1 MRLSNN
7 QQAFLALVRAGLW
20 ENDVQLSLIKDI
32 NYKEI
37 YRLAEEQSVMGL
49 VAAGLEH
56 VIDIEVPKE
65 VTFQFVGKAIQLEQ
79 RNLAMNQIV
88 ATLIDKLRN
97 NDIYALLLKG
107 QGIAQCYERPL
118 WRTCGDVDLFLSD
131 NNYEKARSYLQPLA
145 SSVEV
150 EYQFNKHIALTIESW
165 TVELHGSL
173 RGDVL
178 HKIDKVLDTVQ
189 KDVFYC
195 GNVRSWMNGQI
206 RVFLPGIDNDIFFV
220 FSHILDHFYHGGVGL
235 RQVCD
240 WCRLLWT
247 YRGQIN
253 NELLEERLRNA
264 GIITEWKAFAALA
277 VDYLGASDSFI
288 PLYSKSKC
296 WSNKARRINSYIIK
310 TGNFGHS
317 RVISCY
323 NNHSYFIRKAISFCR
338 HTSDGMVY
346 FLIFPLDAI
355 KIWAKQIYRGVIDVF
370 RERQ

>member
-65 VTFQFVGKAIQLEQ
+65 MILLFFGAALQIEQ
-79 RNLAMNQIV
+79 RNLAMNQFV
-88 ATLIDKLRN
+88 ATLIDKLRKD
-97 NDIYALLLKG
+97 DIYVLLLKG

-131 NNYEKARSYLQPLA
+131 NNYEKAKSYLQPLA

-178 HKIDKVLDTVQ
+178 RKIDKVLDAVQ

-195 GNVRSWMNGQI
+195 GNVRSWMNGQVLI
-206 RVFLPGIDNDIFFV
+206 FLPGVDNDVFFV
-220 FSHILDHFYHGGVGL
+220 FSHILDHFYHGGVGI
-235 RQVCD
+235 RQICD

-264 GIITEWKAFAALA
+264 GILTEWKAFASFA
-277 VDYLGASDSFI
+277 VEYLGASANII
-288 PLYSKSKC
+288 PLYSMSKC
-296 WSNKARRINSYIIK
+296 WSNKAWRINSFIIK
-310 TGNFGHS
+310 TGNFGHNLDF
-317 RVISCY
+317 SCY
-323 NNHSYFIRKAISFCR
+323 NNHSYLMRKVISFCR
-338 HTSDGMVY
+338 HTSDCMVY
-346 FLIFPLDAI
+346 FSIFPLDAI
-355 KIWAKQIYRGVIDVF
+355 KIWAKQIFRGVIDVF
-370 RERQ
+370 RKRQ